1 VVEKDMWMHPSSI
14 IANRIRMLLS
24 SPMLADFLEKA
35 LSNDDKWA
43 CNLVSRIAAVVE
55 DSTPSVWEIGV
66 NAESAPAYCRAI
78 NEGKKITLVNML
90 RMPRDRK
97 RKLLCVPLMH
107 LRGETRSLLPEPD
120 LSLQVGDR
128 LLFCGRG
135 SSDDLMR
142 WGMQNDNILSYL
154 LTGKT
159 QPEGTVWK
167 WLTSKG

>member
-1 VVEKDMWMHPSSI
+1 
-14 IANRIRMLLS
+14 
-24 SPMLADFLEKA
+24 
-35 LSNDDKWA
+35 
-43 CNLVSRIAAVVE
+43 VE
-55 DSTPSVWEIGV
+55 DRAPAVWEV
-66 NAESAPAYCRAI
+66 DVDAVSAPAFCRAI
-78 NEGKKITLVNML
+78 KEGEVIKLINLL

-107 LRGETRSLLPEPD
+107 VRGENKTLLPEPD
-120 LSLQVGDR
+120 LSLKIGDK

-135 SSDDLMR
+135 SSDGFMR

-167 WLTSKG
+167 WLFSKG